1 MTNSNTVSTST
12 QTVNN
17 TNTTKGNTMQLI
29 HNGSDINNFDST
41 AFTVN
46 NIQAFATRFVSLLTE
61 FKSVK
66 AVFSKMSVT
75 HNSYYVTYKFNNKT
89 WGLTL
94 PVAALV
100 ELGQYDVKGNADLNT
115 SSDNP
120 IQLIVNCM
128 RLASKGNFAALK
140 EYHVSNRV
148 QQTISAWVEDK
159 INSTTVASQRGMTG
173 FYSKAIADWRV
184 PTTVKVGNGLLPVV
198 YVSAE
203 SPVFYSGNKTFTE
216 NEIVMVTRSPIPFSV
231 AAVVKVAPFAMDA
244 NVVCVN
250 PLVMDVNHGDNDGD
264 ALTLT
269 SMRVN
274 GTPICVYQAMKFNMG
289 KFSIGGYQTSCE
301 EAGELSTTLAEVAT
315 VASLGSNSKVTTK
328 FTNKFFNIH
337 NEVLASEWATNLA
350 FVNEVYSKHVAKTY
364 DIAFSAHMEMVTRL
378 EAGDTTFSV
387 EEMGNAVAY
396 AWGVYEDKALC
407 GYNQNTFVEVTTYIA
422 GESDE
427 GTFLNAIIGN
437 VITGSAAWSQ
447 AQEIKADNEFAIAA
461 RAIRIS
467 TKKFKSAQR
476 KLILARRQAL
486 AAIVAELPANSAIK
500 LFAQSQADTL
510 V

>member
-1 MTNSNTVSTST
+1 MTNFNTTSASTST

-29 HNGSDINNFDST
+29 HNGSALSNFDST
-41 AFTVN
+41 AYPVTNV
-46 NIQAFATRFVSLLTE
+46 QAFATRFLALLSE
-61 FKSVK
+61 LKCAK
-66 AVFSKMSVT
+66 AVFTKMASA
-75 HNSYYVTYKFNNKT
+75 HNTYVVSYNFNNV
-89 WGLTL
+89 WELTI
-94 PVAALV
+94 PAAALV

-120 IQLIVNCM
+120 IQLIVNFM
-128 RLASKGNFAALK
+128 RVAAKGDLKALT
-140 EYHVSNRV
+140 EYRYKTNIQSVVS
-148 QQTISAWVEDK
+148 QWVEDK
-159 INSTTVASQRGMTG
+159 INSSTVASQRGMTG

-184 PTTVKVGNGLLPVV
+184 PTTVKVGEGLLPVV

-231 AAVVKVAPFAMDA
+231 AAVVKVAPFHMDA

-269 SMRVN
+269 SMRAN
-274 GTPICVYQAMKFNMG
+274 GTAVSVYQAMKFNMG
-289 KFSIGGYQTSCE
+289 KFSIGGYQT
-301 EAGELSTTLAEVAT
+301 ANELSTTLAEVAT
-315 VASLGSNSKVTTK
+315 VASLSPNSKVNTK

-337 NEVLASEWATNLA
+337 NEVIASEWSTNLA
-350 FVNEVYSKHVAKTY
+350 FVNEVYSKHVAKAY

-378 EAGDTTFSV
+378 EAGDTTFSA

-407 GYNQNTFVEVTTYIA
+407 GYSAKTFDFVDSYIQGNTE
-422 GESDE
+422 ECS
-427 GTFLNAIIGN
+427 FLSSVIEN
-437 VITGSAAWSQ
+437 VIFGSAAWSMS
-447 AQEIKADNEFAIAA
+447 QELDATNEFALAA

-467 TKKFKSAQR
+467 TKKFKSADR
-476 KLILARRQAL
+476 KLILARRKAL
-486 AAIVAELPANSAIK
+486 AAVAAKLPTNTTIQ
-500 LFAQSQADTL
+500 LFAQAQAGTL